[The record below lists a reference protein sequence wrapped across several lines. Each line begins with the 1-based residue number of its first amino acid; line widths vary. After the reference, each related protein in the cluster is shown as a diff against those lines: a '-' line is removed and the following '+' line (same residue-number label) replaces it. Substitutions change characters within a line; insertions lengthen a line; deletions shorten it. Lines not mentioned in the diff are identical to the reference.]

1 VGVVGLS
8 HANATR
14 NASLS
19 VAGVVAALGAEAR
32 TLGPA
37 TKRGD
42 GLLKLGDGMLVMV
55 SGMGPSA
62 AERAA
67 KRLVQAGVTALVSWG
82 MAGGLDPT
90 LPAGTICVPHLV
102 IAPDGASFATDHH
115 WCELTTAAIAA
126 GRGVVNGTL
135 FCSSTAIEDVRGKAT
150 AFEKTGA
157 VVVDMESAA
166 VAKVAASYA
175 LPFLA
180 VRVIVDTAADT
191 LPDSVV
197 AATGSAG
204 LSLSRLVAGILKSPG
219 ELAPLLRLASRYR
232 TAIRALTAVAASG
245 ALAPL
250 AFAAASPSRIA

>member
-1 VGVVGLS
+1 M
-8 HANATR
+8 
-14 NASLS
+14 S

-32 TLGPA
+32 TLGQA

-55 SGMGPSA
+55 SGMGPLA
-62 AERAA
+62 AESAA

-82 MAGGLDPT
+82 MAGGLDPA

-126 GRGVVNGTL
+126 RRGVVNGKL

-166 VAKVAASYA
+166 VAKVAALYA

-180 VRVIVDTAADT
+180 VRVIVDTAADH

-204 LSLSRLVAGILKSPG
+204 LRLSRLAAGILKSPG
-219 ELAPLLRLASRYR
+219 ELAPLLRLATRYR
-232 TAIRALTAVAASG
+232 TAMRALTAVAASG

-250 AFAAASPSRIA
+250 AFAAGSPSRIA